1 MIEPRPNEEK
11 LVPLDTTGESID
23 VELKEEKKE
32 ESNITVEQESV
43 KESKPVSQ
51 TEEKPEESEEHD
63 KYSSKVQTRINDLTK
78 KWREAERQSEAAL
91 QYAQSVKK
99 ENENLK
105 QKNSTLD
112 ASYIEEYKTRAQ
124 AETQALQ
131 KQLADAIQ
139 AGDSVKQAEIQEK
152 LTSSILQK
160 QRAEMT
166 IAKRAQDAEEKT
178 EEAKTNEIPNI
189 EQKPIPKPEPS
200 PKAKAWASKN
210 SWFGDGTDQS
220 HDVVKTMATYGI
232 HRQLIN
238 EGVDPESDNYYN
250 EIDTRLSRYF
260 SDNVESNQVSSN
272 RPAQTVAGAA
282 RNGNATGRKTVKLSP
297 TQVTIA
303 KKLGVPLE
311 EYAKQLQMMQQ
322 KS

>member
-1 MIEPRPNEEK
+1 MQPQPNEEK
-11 LVPLDTTGESID
+11 LVPLDTSGESVD
-23 VELKEEKKE
+23 VEVKDDKEKKKKDDPE
-32 ESNITVEQESV
+32 ITVEQEQ
-43 KESKPVSQ
+43 P
-51 TEEKPEESEEHD
+51 EEKPVETKSEESEEHE
-63 KYSSKVQTRINDLTK
+63 KYSSKVQARINDLTK

-91 QYAQSVKK
+91 QYAQSIKK

-105 QKNSTLD
+105 KKNSTLD

-139 AGDSVKQAEIQEK
+139 SGDSVKQAEIQEK

-166 IAKRAQDAEEKT
+166 IAKRAQDEEQKVDEKPT
-178 EEAKTNEIPNI
+178 EVPNF

-200 PKAKAWASKN
+200 EKAKAWAAKN

-232 HRQLIN
+232 HRQLIT
-238 EGVDPESDNYYN
+238 EGVDPESDDYYN
-250 EIDTRLSRYF
+250 QIDTRLNTYF
-260 SDNVESNQVSSN
+260 SGNVESNQVSSN

-282 RNGNATGRKTVKLSP
+282 RNGKATGRKTVKLSP